1 MEFVRFVGENRYLR
15 LQFRFLAEFQKMSSS
30 IVEKPDSE
38 TVRSSSNDVISD
50 EVQPSTEETSI
61 HETIDYGFSGRFAV
75 FAAIPSW
82 LTSMILHIMALL
94 ILTLLVVPKTEKI
107 PDRILTLAESEQIEF
122 AEELPVFELEQPDL
136 IDEQMEVVHDASFI
150 QPETERVAEEAIVT
164 EANELNAAA
173 IQQEVSPLG
182 LNFAMANEVIQT
194 DGGVSGSGIEGR
206 GAATKTRL
214 LREAGGTA
222 ESERAVQLALQ
233 WLANHQNQDGSWNF
247 RHSFGKCACPNHGS
261 HVEAVNGATAM
272 ALLPFLG
279 AGHTHMEG
287 KYKEN
292 VLRGLYFL
300 RSHQKTSGSFLE
312 KRGNMYSHGLAAIT
326 LTEAY
331 AMTQDPDLMRPAQA
345 ALNYTAFAQDP
356 IGGGWR
362 YFPQQ
367 PGDTSAVGW
376 QLMALKSGK
385 MAYLNVNP
393 MVLAGA
399 NKFLDFVQTDE
410 GSSYGYLAPGD
421 RIGTTAIGLLC
432 RMYMGWTKDNPAL
445 VRGVKRLSK
454 SGPSKL
460 DMYYNYYA
468 TQVMRHYEGPM
479 WDKWNEKMR
488 DFLIEKQ
495 AKKGHMAGS
504 WHFGNGHAAKAGG
517 RLYNTCLSTMVLE
530 VYYRHM
536 PIYRQQATEDTFE
549 F

>member
-1 MEFVRFVGENRYLR
+1 MN
-15 LQFRFLAEFQKMSSS
+15 SSV
-30 IVEKPDSE
+30 VEKPVVE
-38 TVRSSSNDVISD
+38 KASSANNVIAD
-50 EVQPSTEETSI
+50 EASSTAEETSI
-61 HETIDYGFSGRFAV
+61 HETIDYGLSERFAI
-75 FAAIPSW
+75 FAAMPSW
-82 LTSMILHIMALL
+82 LTSMILHVMALL
-94 ILTLLVVPKTEKI
+94 ILTLLVVPQAQEI
-107 PDRILTLAESEQIEF
+107 PERVLTLAESDLVEF
-122 AEELPVFELEQPDL
+122 TEELPVFQLEQPEL
-136 IDEQMEVVHDASFI
+136 IDEREDVILDSSFI
-150 QPETERVAEEAIVT
+150 QPDTEKIADEAIVT
-164 EANELNAAA
+164 EANDLDSVA
-173 IQQEVSPLG
+173 IQQEMSPLG
-182 LNFAMANEVIQT
+182 LDFAISHESVHL
-194 DGGVSGSGIEGR
+194 DGGVSGSGIQGR
-206 GAATKTRL
+206 GAVAKTRL

-222 ESERAVQLALQ
+222 ESEQAVQLALQ
-233 WLANHQNQDGSWNF
+233 WLAKHQNDDGSWNF
-247 RHSFGKCACPNHGS
+247 RHSFGKCSCPNHGS
-261 HVEAVNGATAM
+261 HVEAVHGATAM

-279 AGHTHMEG
+279 AGHTHLEG
-287 KYKEN
+287 KYKEQ
-292 VLRGLYFL
+292 VHRGLYFL
-300 RSHQKTSGSFLE
+300 LTHQKTSGSFLE
-312 KRGNMYSHGLAAIT
+312 KRGNLYSHGLAAIS

-331 AMTQDPDLMRPAQA
+331 AMTQDPDLMRPAQN

-393 MVLAGA
+393 MVLTGVT
-399 NKFLDFVQTDE
+399 KFLDFVQTDE

-454 SGPSKL
+454 RGPSKL

-468 TQVMRHYEGPM
+468 TQVLRHYEGPM
-479 WDKWNEKMR
+479 WDEWNEKMR
-488 DFLIEKQ
+488 DFLIDQQK
-495 AKKGHMAGS
+495 KKGHMTGS

-517 RLYNTCLSTMVLE
+517 RLYNTCLATMILE